1 MASAD
6 KASGDETMQ
15 GLKGLIVL
23 SAVVAAVALSACRRE
38 EPAPL
43 KLGAD
48 MPAAAQPAR

>member
-6 KASGDETMQ
+6 EASGENTMQ
-15 GLKGLIVL
+15 GVKGLIVL

-38 EPAPL
+38 EPVPL

-48 MPAAAQPAR
+48 VPAATQPAR

>member
-1 MASAD
+1 
-6 KASGDETMQ
+6 MQ

-43 KLGAD
+43 KLGA
-48 MPAAAQPAR
+48 MPAAMQPAR

>member
-1 MASAD
+1 
-6 KASGDETMQ
+6 MQ

-48 MPAAAQPAR
+48 LPVASQPAR